1 MSLRGISK
9 YSSVV
14 LRLLQTTRIVP
25 ANTFGEVSSVA
36 NNVLGNTAK
45 S

>member
-14 LRLLQTTRIVP
+14 LRLLQTTRTVP
-25 ANTFGEVSSVA
+25 ANAFGEVSSVA
-36 NNVLGNTAK
+36 NNVLGNTAE